1 MKENEGTKNLG
12 SELFRISDELDQC
25 RERINGIGLLIDSL
39 LETLKENEP
48 TEETLISLRYLFQ
61 DRFIRETEKL
71 AEVQEKMAEAQ
82 ERLRNQALSE
92 AETESG
98 DSQCNDVYKA
108 IEEVP
113 VADHEMNRDE
123 IRQIMD
129 KAWKPSQD
137 ADGAF
142 NAIVDA
148 YNYGFSQGYKTGLA
162 KAGVK
167 KCI

>member
-12 SELFRISDELDQC
+12 TELFRISEELDQC

-48 TEETLISLRYLFQ
+48 TEETLTSLRYLFQ

-71 AEVQEKMAEAQ
+71 AEVQE
-82 ERLRNQALSE
+82 RLRNQALLG
-92 AETESG
+92 SG
-98 DSQCNDVYKA
+98 DSQCKDVYKA

-113 VADHEMNRDE
+113 VADHE
-123 IRQIMD
+123 
-129 KAWKPSQD
+129 
-137 ADGAF
+137 
-142 NAIVDA
+142 
-148 YNYGFSQGYKTGLA
+148 
-162 KAGVK
+162 GVK